1 MSSPS
6 SPFANATYRRL
17 FTAQVIALM
26 GTGLTTI
33 ALALLAHDLA
43 GDRAGVVLGTALAL
57 KMVAYVTL
65 APVVGAFA
73 HRLPRKGLLVALDL
87 GRAAMVLCLPF
98 VDAVWQIYLLVFLV
112 NACSAGFTPT
122 FQATIPD
129 ILTEEETYTKA
140 LTWSRLAQD
149 LEALASP
156 LLAGLALLVLAS
168 SDLFLLNGLAFL
180 GSAALVASLT
190 LPRARTPERTGGW
203 RANLTFGLVTFRRT
217 PRLRGLMALNVTV
230 ASASAMV
237 IVNTVVIVQ
246 DRLGLGEGQTALAYG
261 CAGIGSMA
269 LALALPR
276 LLESVP
282 ERRVMLS
289 GGVLLVVGLALA
301 PLALGSMV
309 TLGADWAL
317 LGAGLSLA
325 QTPAGRLLRRSCS
338 AGDRPAVFSAQFAL
352 SHLCWLV
359 LYPLGGW
366 LGGVLG
372 LEVACWLVGGVAS
385 VGLLSATLLWPRED
399 RLVLEHVHAAEDHEH
414 PHVHDDHHPHD
425 HEGWEG
431 PEPHV
436 HSHHHGAVRHAH
448 PFVIDGHHPVWPH
461 A

>member
-1 MSSPS
+1 
-6 SPFANATYRRL
+6 
-17 FTAQVIALM
+17 
-26 GTGLTTI
+26 
-33 ALALLAHDLA
+33 
-43 GDRAGVVLGTALAL
+43 
-57 KMVAYVTL
+57 
-65 APVVGAFA
+65 
-73 HRLPRKGLLVALDL
+73 
-87 GRAAMVLCLPF
+87 
-98 VDAVWQIYLLVFLV
+98 
-112 NACSAGFTPT
+112 
-122 FQATIPD
+122 
-129 ILTEEETYTKA
+129 
-140 LTWSRLAQD
+140 
-149 LEALASP
+149 
-156 LLAGLALLVLAS
+156 
-168 SDLFLLNGLAFL
+168 
-180 GSAALVASLT
+180 
-190 LPRARTPERTGGW
+190 
-203 RANLTFGLVTFRRT
+203 
-217 PRLRGLMALNVTV
+217 
-230 ASASAMV
+230 
-237 IVNTVVIVQ
+237 
-246 DRLGLGEGQTALAYG
+246 
-261 CAGIGSMA
+261 
-269 LALALPR
+269 
-276 LLESVP
+276 
-282 ERRVMLS
+282 MLS